1 MGVRPTDLL
10 VGAERELSLRGEV
23 FLVEPVGPVT
33 YVDCDVGGMA
43 VTAVCDPDNA
53 PAIGA
58 RVGLGFSASRV
69 YLFDPTSEQR
79 L

>member
-1 MGVRPTDLL
+1 
-10 VGAERELSLRGEV
+10 
-23 FLVEPVGPVT
+23 
-33 YVDCDVGGMA
+33 MA

-58 RVGLGFSASRV
+58 QVGLGFSASRV